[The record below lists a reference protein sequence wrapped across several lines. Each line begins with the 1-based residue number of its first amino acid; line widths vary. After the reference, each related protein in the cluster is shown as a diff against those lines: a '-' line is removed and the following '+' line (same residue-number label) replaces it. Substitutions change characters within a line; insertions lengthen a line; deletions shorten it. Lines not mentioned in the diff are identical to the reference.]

1 MTINDQKKIE
11 PPNLGKSAVQRY
23 WEGRDRRMGKVLQV
37 MENVED
43 WVVDDVESVAR
54 ELVNLG
60 RQMSTASKRKLTRHA
75 QDLMMVMAYI
85 SCSKALRLLNW
96 LDEVYPGL
104 TFHYAMEARQIDNE
118 DAPKLMLDRLRTMN
132 NLGLL
137 SKVFAPARSRLI
149 LELLADDES

>member
-1 MTINDQKKIE
+1 MTINNNKKIE

-23 WEGRDRRMGKVLQV
+23 WEGRDRRMGKVLHV

-85 SCSKALRLLNW
+85 SCGKALRLLNW

-118 DAPKLMLDRLRTMN
+118 DAPRLMLDRLRTMN

-149 LELLADDES
+149 LELLADEES